1 MEIKEWLQSHREE
14 MIGDVMELTAI
25 ESVSRPGEGGFPFG
39 SGCRKVLHRA
49 LVLVERYG
57 LEAENLE
64 DYCGSAVLK
73 GKSGRE
79 IGFFSHLDVVP
90 EGKGWEKTK
99 PYEPIIEN
107 GWIYGRGSAD
117 NKGPAVAVLYA
128 LRYLKESGISLK
140 HTLRQF
146 YGCDEERG
154 MKDVEYYLQHRKPP
168 VFSLVPDCAFPVCI
182 GEKGKL
188 RIVCEGKLS
197 DKVFLLRGGDG
208 ENSVPEK
215 AEIVLDGLHEEEL
228 EELKGSCPHFIRIG
242 EENEKIKVETFG
254 RAAHAAQPEDGESAV
269 VLLARFICDC
279 GLLEE
284 SDCETFRFLW
294 EAFPDAYGKGL
305 GVECE
310 DELSGRLTAVGSSL
324 QLKDGGV
331 RLCIDIRCPVTADL
345 QEVEVKARQV
355 VEGYGWRICELVQN
369 PGYYRRDGGDCRSD
383 VGRAVSR
390 LTDICQEVYGRTF
403 APYCMGGGTYA
414 RKLPNAFGY
423 GPGLSFQKK
432 PCPPGHGKGHQPDE
446 CVYVENL
453 LYAAEIYVKAILML
467 DEMLE

>member
-1 MEIKEWLQSHREE
+1 MEIKEWLQTHRAA
-14 MIGDVMELTAI
+14 MIEDVMALTAI
-25 ESVSRPGEGGFPFG
+25 ESVSRPGESGLPFG
-39 SGCRKVLHRA
+39 SGCRKALHRA
-49 LVLVERYG
+49 LAMAERYG
-57 LEAENLE
+57 LDVENLD

-73 GKSGRE
+73 GKSVRE

-99 PYEPIIEN
+99 PYQPIVED

-128 LRYLKESGISLK
+128 LRYLKESEISLK

-146 YGCDEERG
+146 YGCDEERE
-154 MKDVEYYLQHRKPP
+154 MKDMEYYLNHRIPP
-168 VFSLVPDCAFPVCI
+168 IFSVVPDCAFPVCI

-188 RIVCEGKLS
+188 RIICEAKLS
-197 DKVFLLRGGDG
+197 DKILLLQGGEG

-215 AEIVLDGLHEEEL
+215 AEIVLDGVDAERI
-228 EELKGSCPHFIRIG
+228 KVSCPPFIRVR
-242 EENEKIKVETFG
+242 EEKGKLRVAASG

-269 VLLARFICDC
+269 VLLAKFICDS
-279 GLLEE
+279 GLLEA
-284 SDCETFRFLW
+284 SDRETFRFLW
-294 EAFPDAYGKGL
+294 EAFSDVYGSGL
-305 GVECE
+305 NVEYE
-310 DELSGRLTAVGSSL
+310 DEISGRLTTVGSSL
-324 QLKDGGV
+324 QLKDGFAHLGM
-331 RLCIDIRCPVTADL
+331 DIRCPVTADL
-345 QEVEVKARQV
+345 QEVEKNARKV
-355 VEGYGWRICELVQN
+355 IEGYGWKICGFDGN
-369 PGYYRRDGGDCRSD
+369 PGYYRSDGGREI
-383 VGRAVSR
+383 RM

-403 APYCMGGGTYA
+403 VPYCMGGGTYA
-414 RKLPNAFGY
+414 RKLPNAVGY